1 MNSTTFENF
10 RRITGQD
17 AQQFLSDFL
26 SFLESDFNIIAS
38 YYSGTSE
45 VNPSE
50 SINRLV
56 KLDNQLSEIE
66 SVVELKSTQLNRY
79 DYWELQEEFLLAREQ
94 LDTAFQLPKWVR
106 TSRVNG
112 FFTENPTVDYFQ
124 KQGETLEGIQ
134 RTVIG
139 STDPDN
145 DYYKTGVQNRVN
157 EEKYSNEGG
166 LKLKIELSSPQSFTI
181 DSIVDVLDD
190 NLKLYGLDINKKI
203 TYKENDLD
211 ILGYRNTLEQS
222 AFILLNLRKED
233 NPEFPNMGVDK
244 RIAVG
249 GNLASFSY
257 PVVLRQIYE
266 TFKTDD
272 TFASIELVQINNVED
287 SLSFDFRIEPKQGD
301 FIETG
306 TVL

>member
-1 MNSTTFENF
+1 MDNTTFDNF

-17 AQQFLSDFL
+17 ARQFLQDFL
-26 SFLESDFNIIAS
+26 AFIESDFNIIAS
-38 YYSGTSE
+38 YYSGTSQ

-56 KLDNQLSEIE
+56 KLDNQLKEIE
-66 SVVELKSTQLNRY
+66 SIVQLKSFQLNRY
-79 DYWELQEEFLLAREQ
+79 DYWELQEEFLIAREQ

-112 FFTENPTVDYFQ
+112 FFTAQPTVDYFQ
-124 KQGETLEGIQ
+124 KQGETLEKIQ
-134 RTVIG
+134 RVVIG

-145 DYYKTGVQNRVN
+145 DYYKTGIQNRIN
-157 EEKYSNEGG
+157 EEKYTNEGG
-166 LKLKIELSSPQSFTI
+166 LKIKIELSSPQSFTI

-190 NLKLYGLDINKKI
+190 NLKLYGLDISRKI
-203 TYKENDLD
+203 TYIDNDVEV
-211 ILGYRNTLEQS
+211 LGYRNTLEQS
-222 AFILLNLRKED
+222 ALILLNLRKED
-233 NPEFPNMGVDK
+233 NPEFPNMGIDK

-272 TFASIELVQINNVED
+272 TFASIELVRINNIQD
-287 SLSFDFRIEPKQGD
+287 SLSFEFKIEPKQGD

-306 TVL
+306 TIL